1 MSATPPED
9 EDEQPSTDSND
20 QELAKVLA
28 EHLYEVIE
36 ELASQSGIEPMAVI
50 QELVQVQQ
58 AGGPVEQ
65 ARGSGLSLATLE
77 QQLEERA
84 EKASPGSRTPD
95 KSLREQIEEKEQQ
108 LFGRPKPTDKSLEQQ
123 LEERMP
129 R

>member
-9 EDEQPSTDSND
+9 EDDEQPSTDSND

-36 ELASQSGIEPMAVI
+36 ELASQSGVEPMAVI

-65 ARGSGLSLATLE
+65 ARGSGLSLDTLE
-77 QQLEERA
+77 QQFQERQ
-84 EKASPGSRTPD
+84 ERVSPGARNPD
-95 KSLREQIEEKEQQ
+95 KSLKKQIEEKEEQ
-108 LFGRPKPTDKSLEQQ
+108 LFGGVSTVDYGGDDR
-123 LEERMP
+123 
-129 R
+129 